1 MTGPTETT
9 GRRWRIA
16 GLVSAAVWGAAGA
29 VALAASFF
37 VGGGNGALAVAGIVM
52 LLGSVPFWQEARE

>member
-1 MTGPTETT
+1 M
-9 GRRWRIA
+9 
-16 GLVSAAVWGAAGA
+16 SAVVWGAAGA

-37 VGGGNGALAVAGIVM
+37 VGDDGGGRGALAVAGIVM